1 MINYKVYSVDIENLE
16 KEAEFIIFDKA
27 WDYFASEVA
36 NGRNHIVLL
45 CQKNDGDTWD
55 LIDEYRD
62 EFSYPENLEKEEG
75 ES

>member
-16 KEAEFIIFDKA
+16 KEAEFIVFDKA

-45 CQKNDGDTWD
+45 YQKNEDAWD